1 MGIEEVGM
9 HDNMS
14 LTQSEEP
21 NPRRTLQNLKP
32 DRKNQQ
38 RGLTGSI
45 PGLMEHERIAAFLF
59 PRSSSHPSPN
69 SSQVFAAMQLPRVGG
84 WGRGG
89 GGALSREPQ
98 QTVVRRGPTFVSRP
112 GLPVAASRGE

>member
-89 GGALSREPQ
+89 WGLYLGSLNKQSFA
-98 QTVVRRGPTFVSRP
+98 VVLPSYRDRGFR
-112 GLPVAASRGE
+112 